1 MSESIGEE
9 VIERLLR
16 HLVEIEEGSLSC
28 ADAFA
33 KLDEYADLSCY
44 HKRADEIMPL
54 VHHHLELCPDCLQF
68 YQTLLT
74 MLQSTEGA

>member
-1 MSESIGEE
+1 MSEPMGEE

-16 HLVEIEEGSLSC
+16 YLVEIEEGSLSC

-44 HKRADEIMPL
+44 HKRAHEIMPH
-54 VHHHLELCPDCLQF
+54 VHHHLELCPDCLKF
-68 YQTLLT
+68 YETLLA
-74 MLQSTEGA
+74 MLESTEGV